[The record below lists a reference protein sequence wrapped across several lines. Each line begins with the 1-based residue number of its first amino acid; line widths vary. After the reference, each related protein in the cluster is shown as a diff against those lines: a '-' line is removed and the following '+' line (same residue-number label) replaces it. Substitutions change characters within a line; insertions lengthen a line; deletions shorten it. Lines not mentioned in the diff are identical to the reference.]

1 MMRALGTEMSE
12 VVRSETGDARPSTI
26 WLDWRDPA
34 VRLRNVDRVAMLIAI
49 LLPWTTTGVGIAVLL
64 WLIALVPTVDWRA
77 LPQSL
82 KRPAS
87 ALPIALF
94 ALVLVGMLW
103 SHAPSHERM
112 HQLSQASK
120 LLVLPLLIY
129 HFERSPRG
137 MAVFTAFLISCTALA
152 AVSCITA
159 LDPILSAK
167 LYFSRGPFLP
177 TNGIFVKNY
186 IDQGQEFSL
195 CAVALAYP
203 VVMLLKEG
211 RTKTALWLAAIALG
225 LIANMMF
232 VVTSRTA
239 LVTMPIMLAVFALL
253 HLRWRTAVAA
263 FCATALLAVVIWNVS
278 PSLRATADKFV
289 TDYQRTESGNTV
301 TGVGSRLVYWEKSL
315 RFIADAPL
323 IGHGTGSIRGLFQ
336 HVAVA
341 GQDGVTAEVV
351 GDPHNQTLN
360 VAVQWG
366 VVGIA
371 VLYAMWLSHLLLF
384 RGEGLA
390 NWIGLLVVV
399 QNVFTSLFNSHLFD
413 FNEGWIY
420 VLGVGIAGGMTLAQ
434 RASLKVRGEAAS
446 ASLSRSQP

>member
-1 MMRALGTEMSE
+1 MIEAVGREAGTSWRA
-12 VVRSETGDARPSTI
+12 TI
-26 WLDWRDPA
+26 WSARHDPA
-34 VRLRNVDRVAMLIAI
+34 ARILNVDLVTVLIAI
-49 LLPWTTTGVGIAVLL
+49 LLPWTTTGVSIAVVVWIVALGFTCEPTALL
-64 WLIALVPTVDWRA
+64 R
-77 LPQSL
+77 SL
-82 KRPAS
+82 KRPVS

-94 ALVLVGMLW
+94 ALVLLGMLW

-112 HQLSQASK
+112 HQLGQVSK

-137 MAVFTAFLISCTALA
+137 IAVFVAFLISCALLA
-152 AVSCITA
+152 LVSCIVA

-177 TNGIFVKNY
+177 TSGIFVKNY

-203 VVMLLKEG
+203 VVTALKQG

-225 LIANMMF
+225 LVANMMF
-232 VVTSRTA
+232 VVVSRTA
-239 LVTMPIMLAVFALL
+239 LVTMPIMLTVFALL

-263 FCATALLAVVIWNVS
+263 FCATALLAAVLWNVS

-289 TDYQRTESGNTV
+289 TDYQRTESGNTM
-301 TGVGSRLVYWEKSL
+301 TGVGSRLMYWEKSL

-336 HVAVA
+336 QVAVA

-360 VAVQWG
+360 VGVQWG
-366 VVGIA
+366 VVGVA

-390 NWIGLLVVV
+390 NWIGLLVVL

-413 FNEGWIY
+413 FFEGWLY

-434 RASLKVRGEAAS
+434 RASLQARQPAGSAS
-446 ASLSRSQP
+446 ASRSLP